1 MLIYPCPMLNGA
13 NEFKNKEWCGTSQT
27 CARKTVG
34 MLHQKWWHTCMM
46 KLINTR
52 KEATNHEHIKSQEQ
66 LFVSYTVPCM
76 ILAPMSVW
84 YTVKTLRHHTH
95 LGTCFN
101 KQCWSLSG
109 FYDVPLESPGCKS
122 TRFASSTPCRPYV
135 YRRCFLVTFQAMAG
149 DFLDPKYPKIIQSLV
164 VIFRSQPS
172 GFPMVWAL
180 AHFFRSTVLAKKF
193 RWLWLAVGVKPT
205 KILRLSEVP
214 EVSRKWRMLT
224 TQNSNNVGCWLV

>member
-1 MLIYPCPMLNGA
+1 
-13 NEFKNKEWCGTSQT
+13 
-27 CARKTVG
+27 
-34 MLHQKWWHTCMM
+34 
-46 KLINTR
+46 
-52 KEATNHEHIKSQEQ
+52 
-66 LFVSYTVPCM
+66 
-76 ILAPMSVW
+76 MSVW

-205 KILRLSEVP
+205 KNLRLSEVP
-214 EVSRKWRMLT
+214 EVSRKWRMLI
-224 TQNSNNVGCWLV
+224 SVGGAPPNNFRLNFRVMFFRDQVLDKIGSIDFNWFQFAFNWFQFSFNWF